1 VKAVV
6 LTCLKDGE
14 VSRAA
19 LAGNTTQNLAGL
31 AGLAVLNLS
40 VAARA

>member
-6 LTCLKDGE
+6 LTFLKDGE

-19 LAGNTTQNLAGL
+19 FAGNTTQNLAGL
-31 AGLAVLNLS
+31 TVLNLS